1 MRQFGIDADRD
12 FMVDFDHAVLI
23 ADIGMCQVLGLKRT
37 SPQPQVPARRN
48 IRYSD
53 KPSMAQFRE
62 FAGNLYAKRR
72 MHERMNKR
80 IGGLVLNAELAAE
93 GARDV
98 DDEERR
104 GWDLVHW
111 RAAGYR
117 PQR

>member
-1 MRQFGIDADRD
+1 ME
-12 FMVDFDHAVLI
+12 VFDHAVPF

-37 SPQPQVPARRN
+37 SPQPQVPARRESK

-53 KPSMAQFRE
+53 KPSVAQFRD
-62 FAGNLYAKRR
+62 FADKPNAKRR
-72 MHERMNKR
+72 MHERMNELIR
-80 IGGLVLNAELAAE
+80 GLVLGAELAAE